1 MPRQVALPPNL
12 RPRIISREAAAA
24 YVNVSPNT
32 FDLMV
37 QNGVMPR
44 PKKLWGLR
52 KGWDVQALDRAAD
65 NLTMEGGHQ
74 QDDDGWNDDAP

>member
-1 MPRQVALPPNL
+1 MPRQVALPPTL

-37 QNGVMPR
+37 RNGVMPS
-44 PKKLWGLR
+44 PKKLWGHR
-52 KGWDVQALDRAAD
+52 KGWDVQALDAAAD
-65 NLTMEGGHQ
+65 NLTVEEQ
-74 QDDDGWNDDAP
+74 QQDDGWNDDAS